1 MMQIEIGNRNRN
13 RNKRTAVLTGDELRE
28 RESDAAV
35 AARRASAAAAFTAA
49 VRREYVP
56 LIPRED
62 PGAGVGDVDGE
73 GDEPDV
79 PLRLAVVVESFIFG
93 F

>member
-1 MMQIEIGNRNRN
+1 ML
-13 RNKRTAVLTGDELRE
+13 AGDELRE

-35 AARRASAAAAFTAA
+35 AARRASAAAAFAA
-49 VRREYVP
+49 SVRREYVP

-93 F
+93 LGPPAFGPRGRG